1 MNPDLVKQV
10 YDDIDA
16 VAVLAGMSETK
27 EFVALRKSF
36 DALMQSVIEGCHD

>member
-1 MNPDLVKQV
+1 MDADLVKQV
-10 YDDIDA
+10 YEDIDA

-36 DALMQSVIEGCHD
+36 DALMASIVEGCHD

>member
-1 MNPDLVKQV
+1 MDADLVKQV
-10 YDDIDA
+10 YEDIDA

-36 DALMQSVIEGCHD
+36 DALMCSIIEGCHD